1 MSSIDAN
8 GAAAPTSA
16 PIRRLSLPVMLSY
29 GIGQSGEALV
39 TVGFNSFLIFYYN
52 QVLKVSGL
60 VTTIALAIAL
70 VVDAVI
76 DPMAGALSDRL
87 RSRYGRRHPYIIC
100 TALPLG
106 LSFFMMFNPPAAFG
120 QLELAVWLVAFA
132 LLTRIALTFYTV
144 PHLALGAEMAHDYNQ
159 RSTMYS
165 FGTFFAFVGAALAT
179 AIAYRAFFPTTPQY
193 SPGLLN
199 PHGYVSFSIAFA
211 TAIVAVLG
219 LCVAGTWREIPHLP
233 TSGRDSKAFTLR
245 QMLRETLEAF
255 GNRSFRAL
263 FFGMCLS
270 TLMLAA
276 EAVFLPF
283 MTVHFWGLTTEQIS
297 TIPIFT
303 LFGFIAGVLLIPSVT
318 RWLDKK
324 KTLMY
329 CAYVS
334 LLNSNL
340 LVGARLLHVPWVP
353 ANGSTAILVIVTTSA
368 FIGAV
373 MAPLVFGSLNAMF
386 ADIVDEHE
394 LETGHRRE
402 GIVFAARSFL
412 IKAISSV
419 GGIIGGWVLDAISFP
434 RGAHAGTVAP
444 DVLWNLGFFQ
454 APLPSVFVL
463 IAVFFY
469 SRYQLDRHRHAEIT
483 AALAERARS
492 GENRVLSN

>member
-8 GAAAPTSA
+8 GAAAPSRA
-16 PIRRLSLPVMLSY
+16 PRRLSFMVMLSY

-39 TVGFNSFLIFYYN
+39 TVGFNTFLLFYYN
-52 QVLKVSGL
+52 QVLKVSGT
-60 VTTIALAIAL
+60 VTAIALAISL

-87 RSRYGRRHPYIIC
+87 RSRFGRRHPYIAL

-106 LSFFMMFNPPAAFG
+106 FSFFMMFNPPAGFG
-120 QLELAVWLVAFA
+120 ELELALWLVAFT
-132 LLTRIALTFYTV
+132 LLTRLALTFYTV

-165 FGTFFAFVGAALAT
+165 FGTFFAFVGAAVGT
-179 AIAYRAFFPTTPQY
+179 AIAYRSFFPTTPQY

-199 PHGYVSFSIAFA
+199 PHGYLSFSIAFA
-211 TAIVAVLG
+211 TAIVAVIG
-219 LCVAGTWREIPHLP
+219 VCVAGTWREIPHLP
-233 TSGRDSKAFTLR
+233 TTGRDSKAFTLR
-245 QMLRETLEAF
+245 QMLRETLDAF

-276 EAVFLPF
+276 EGVLQPYI
-283 MTVHFWGLTTEQIS
+283 TVHFWGLTTEQIS

-334 LLNSNL
+334 LVNGNL
-340 LVGARLLHVPWVP
+340 LIGLRLLHAPWIP
-353 ANGSTAILVIVTTSA
+353 ANGSTAILVLVTTTA

-419 GGIIGGWVLDAISFP
+419 GIIMGGWVIDWIRFP
-434 RGAHAGTVAP
+434 RGARAGTVDL
-444 DVLWNLGFFQ
+444 DVLWNLGLFQ

-469 SRYQLDRHRHAEIT
+469 SRYQLDRKRHAEII
-483 AALAERARS
+483 AALAER
-492 GENRVLSN
+492 RVGADGRAQFH